1 MASLRYNHNLTLLYN
16 DTKRKAAINVD
27 KQEPSPA
34 SARLHRKLHAQTD
47 RLVTWGLEWAEETND
62 SIDESIERAGLTENV
77 TNILG
82 NIKDILEQAD
92 RLSSYN
98 PASDKIVFNQDKY
111 EDLLRDLTSS
121 VDVLYDLSASRR
133 AIARGTYPNLS
144 DHPHDIAKHGL
155 HMSKTPFDA
164 ASFASSEKTLV
175 NTQFTRPTLSPY
187 AGLPASINPQALMLP
202 AEGPPPYEYLG
213 VPSTARMMGRLSK
226 SLAPESV
233 RNVFRDV
240 TDEYVWVMVE
250 FENYDP
256 LYRDTGV
263 SPPLTRVEKLASSLN
278 MLSNRGNLR
287 LLGYV
292 EDPQQPR
299 IGLVYDYRTIQP
311 QQSGEIRPVT
321 LMGLI
326 LTATQAKRPVDVSN
340 ATPFLEDRFRIALRL
355 VEKLRDLHAENYFHG
370 NIHSESV
377 VFLQQGHSPQPRQSE
392 LHRPILSAF
401 DMFSRNRIEYGD
413 SSPISNITKHPE
425 DKGGEID
432 DVTAIRYD
440 LYQIGLVLL
449 EIGLWNPVNDYF
461 KEKYTLKDF
470 KLRLEKLYI
479 PKLASKCGS
488 LYMRAVQTCLRWAD
502 NDDVGHVGVEAVYD
516 SILVKLQRCV
526 LLDETEPLEITQ
538 IPAGFLQA
546 PSSLEGLQAAKKK
559 RGNISPGR
567 HVTDPSELKAAEKA
581 SVASYPS
588 AISSSVGP
596 RSPILSMLSAK
607 SNRSNSTSADS
618 IKHISQPATH
628 ISTPTPAPDLDRS
641 PPAPDAQPKSGS
653 DPFPFSF
660 RDYRRKVVLIQSR
673 WRARKAGLCRGAHE
687 EAQPTQSQS
696 DHRSVAPASKC
707 RLFPISLPQTI
718 VDEWHSDIGFRL
730 SCIIERALKGS
741 TESSSIDLVS
751 VGHDA
756 FTAKPTIVVT
766 CTNTARV
773 KAALK
778 RKFHYDRT
786 MFDLKVRQ
794 GCVSLS
800 RGKSRGCGK
809 GDIVKRSH
817 ARGDGS
823 ESNITPMNPFWQ
835 ERPLCGASIGAYL
848 PDHGHLEPVSF
859 GGVVMVDDR
868 EYGMSV
874 HHMLEP
880 PTDEEDSNDSESDI
894 DDQANQGAHRS
905 SARASGPIPPRLATK
920 KNYDHGYMSDLS
932 SVSSADSDDDGYE
945 SSDFESDVSE
955 DEDAGDR
962 PGVAVSSFYNVQ
974 VTQPAFGD
982 AVAEDLHADD
992 ATTEELDE
1000 DHLSSYKLGK
1010 VYASSGLRRL
1020 NDGGKR
1026 YEIDWALLE
1035 LDPPRLQ
1042 PYNLVQGGRRHCK
1055 SPVSFI
1061 PELKPP
1067 VCRRDS
1073 LYTAEEDWYPTE
1085 IMPASDFANLEVHC
1099 LGRTSGLKTGII
1111 SAAQSFVKIKG
1122 RRNFSLSWTV
1132 VGDFGVG
1139 GDSGAW
1145 IVSNTSGQVAGHV
1158 LAERTGL
1165 TYMCAMHLLFDDIRQ
1180 TLKACSIGLPGAA
1193 TAKITTLDEL
1203 DASARQGAVQMT
1215 LPTREQISFA
1225 RDISFPREDDDERRR
1240 FYESSASRARK
1251 SKVADTTTIPLRSQQ
1266 RVVGGRKFFRIE
1278 EKTHPSQKET
1288 QV

>member
-1 MASLRYNHNLTLLYN
+1 MASLRYNHNLTSLYN

-34 SARLHRKLHAQTD
+34 PARLNRKLHAQTD

-62 SIDESIERAGLTENV
+62 SIDESVERAGLTENV

-92 RLSSYN
+92 RLSSHN
-98 PASDKIVFNQDKY
+98 PASDKAVFNQDKY

-133 AIARGTYPNLS
+133 AIARGTYPKLS
-144 DHPHDIAKHGL
+144 DHSHDISKRGL
-155 HMSKTPFDA
+155 YSLKTPFDA

-175 NTQFTRPTLSPY
+175 NTQFTRPALSPY
-187 AGLPASINPQALMLP
+187 AGLPASISPQALTLP

-213 VPSTARMMGRLSK
+213 VPSPARVMGRLSK

-233 RNVFRDV
+233 RNVFSDV

-278 MLSNRGNLR
+278 VMSSRGNLR
-287 LLGYV
+287 LLGYL
-292 EDPQQPR
+292 EDPHQPR
-299 IGLVYDYRTIQP
+299 IGLVYDYRSVQP
-311 QQSGEIRPVT
+311 HQSEDIRPVT
-321 LMGLI
+321 LMGLM
-326 LTATQAKRPVDVSN
+326 LTATQAKRPVDISN
-340 ATPFLEDRFRIALRL
+340 ATPFLEDRFRIALRV
-355 VEKLRDLHAENYFHG
+355 VEKLRDLHTENYFHG
-370 NIHSESV
+370 NIHSESI
-377 VFLQQGHSPQPRQSE
+377 VFLQQGHSSQPRKSE
-392 LHRPILSAF
+392 LHRPVISSF

-425 DKGGEID
+425 DTGGEID

-461 KEKYTLKDF
+461 KEKYTLRDF

-516 SILVKLQRCV
+516 SIIVKLQRCV

-538 IPAGFLQA
+538 IPIGFLQA
-546 PSSLEGLQAAKKK
+546 QGSSDGMQAAKKQ
-559 RGNISPGR
+559 RRSISPGR
-567 HVTDPSELKAAEKA
+567 LDSLELRAAERA

-596 RSPILSMLSAK
+596 RSPILSMLGAK
-607 SNRSNSTSADS
+607 SIRSNSTSADS
-618 IKHISQPATH
+618 VKHIYQPTTQA
-628 ISTPTPAPDLDRS
+628 STPGLMSDLGRS
-641 PPAPDAQPKSGS
+641 PPLASTELKSGS

-673 WRARKAGLCRGAHE
+673 WRARKAETRRSVQE
-687 EAQPTQSQS
+687 EAQPLQSPTEQ
-696 DHRSVAPASKC
+696 RTVAPTSKC

-756 FTAKPTIVVT
+756 FTARPTIVVT

-800 RGKSRGCGK
+800 RGKSRGGK
-809 GDIVKRSH
+809 GDTAKRSH

-823 ESNITPMNPFWQ
+823 E
-835 ERPLCGASIGAYL
+835 
-848 PDHGHLEPVSF
+848 
-859 GGVVMVDDR
+859 
-868 EYGMSV
+868 
-874 HHMLEP
+874 
-880 PTDEEDSNDSESDI
+880 
-894 DDQANQGAHRS
+894 
-905 SARASGPIPPRLATK
+905 
-920 KNYDHGYMSDLS
+920 
-932 SVSSADSDDDGYE
+932 
-945 SSDFESDVSE
+945 
-955 DEDAGDR
+955 
-962 PGVAVSSFYNVQ
+962 
-974 VTQPAFGD
+974 
-982 AVAEDLHADD
+982 
-992 ATTEELDE
+992 
-1000 DHLSSYKLGK
+1000 
-1010 VYASSGLRRL
+1010 
-1020 NDGGKR
+1020 R
-1026 YEIDWALLE
+1026 Y
-1035 LDPPRLQ
+1035 
-1042 PYNLVQGGRRHCK
+1042 
-1055 SPVSFI
+1055 
-1061 PELKPP
+1061 
-1067 VCRRDS
+1067 
-1073 LYTAEEDWYPTE
+1073 
-1085 IMPASDFANLEVHC
+1085 
-1099 LGRTSGLKTGII
+1099 TS
-1111 SAAQSFVKIKG
+1111 
-1122 RRNFSLSWTV
+1122 
-1132 VGDFGVG
+1132 
-1139 GDSGAW
+1139 
-1145 IVSNTSGQVAGHV
+1145 
-1158 LAERTGL
+1158 
-1165 TYMCAMHLLFDDIRQ
+1165 
-1180 TLKACSIGLPGAA
+1180 
-1193 TAKITTLDEL
+1193 
-1203 DASARQGAVQMT
+1203 
-1215 LPTREQISFA
+1215 
-1225 RDISFPREDDDERRR
+1225 
-1240 FYESSASRARK
+1240 
-1251 SKVADTTTIPLRSQQ
+1251 
-1266 RVVGGRKFFRIE
+1266 
-1278 EKTHPSQKET
+1278 
-1288 QV
+1288 

>member
-1 MASLRYNHNLTLLYN
+1 MASLRYNHNLTSLYN
-16 DTKRKAAINVD
+16 DTKRKATNNVD

-34 SARLHRKLHAQTD
+34 SARLQRKLHAQTD

-92 RLSSYN
+92 RLSSRN
-98 PASDKIVFNQDKY
+98 PASDKVVFNQDKY

-133 AIARGTYPNLS
+133 AIARGTYPKLS
-144 DHPHDIAKHGL
+144 NHPHDIAKHGL
-155 HMSKTPFDA
+155 YSLKTPFDA

-175 NTQFTRPTLSPY
+175 NTQFARPSLSPY
-187 AGLPASINPQALMLP
+187 AGLPANISPQALTLP

-213 VPSTARMMGRLSK
+213 VPSPARMMGRLSK

-278 MLSNRGNLR
+278 VLSSGGNLR

-299 IGLVYDYRTIQP
+299 IGLVYDYRNVQP
-311 QQSGEIRPVT
+311 HQSEEIRPVT
-321 LMGLI
+321 LMGLM

-355 VEKLRDLHAENYFHG
+355 VEKLRDLHVENYFHG
-370 NIHSESV
+370 NIHSESI
-377 VFLQQGHSPQPRQSE
+377 VFLQQGQSPQPRKSE
-392 LHRPILSAF
+392 LHRPVISSF

-425 DKGGEID
+425 DTGGEID

-502 NDDVGHVGVEAVYD
+502 NDFVGHVGVEAVYD

-526 LLDETEPLEITQ
+526 LLDETEPVEVTQ
-538 IPAGFLQA
+538 IPVGLLQA
-546 PSSLEGLQAAKKK
+546 QSSLEGLPAVKKQ
-559 RGNISPGR
+559 RRNISPGR
-567 HVTDPSELKAAEKA
+567 LVTDSLELKAAEKA

-596 RSPILSMLSAK
+596 RSPILSMLGAK
-607 SNRSNSTSADS
+607 SHRSNSTSADS
-618 IKHISQPATH
+618 IKHISQPATQV
-628 ISTPTPAPDLDRS
+628 STPGLTSDLDRS
-641 PPAPDAQPKSGS
+641 PLKVNTQSKSGPA
-653 DPFPFSF
+653 PFPFSF

-673 WRARKAGLCRGAHE
+673 WRARKAEAHRNIQE
-687 EAQPTQSQS
+687 EAQPLQSQT
-696 DHRSVAPASKC
+696 DQRSVAPTSKC

-756 FTAKPTIVVT
+756 FTARPTIVVT

-778 RKFHYDRT
+778 RKFQYDRT

-800 RGKSRGCGK
+800 RGKSRINGK
-809 GDIVKRSH
+809 GDTAKRSL

-823 ESNITPMNPFWQ
+823 E
-835 ERPLCGASIGAYL
+835 
-848 PDHGHLEPVSF
+848 
-859 GGVVMVDDR
+859 
-868 EYGMSV
+868 
-874 HHMLEP
+874 
-880 PTDEEDSNDSESDI
+880 
-894 DDQANQGAHRS
+894 
-905 SARASGPIPPRLATK
+905 
-920 KNYDHGYMSDLS
+920 
-932 SVSSADSDDDGYE
+932 
-945 SSDFESDVSE
+945 
-955 DEDAGDR
+955 
-962 PGVAVSSFYNVQ
+962 
-974 VTQPAFGD
+974 
-982 AVAEDLHADD
+982 
-992 ATTEELDE
+992 
-1000 DHLSSYKLGK
+1000 
-1010 VYASSGLRRL
+1010 
-1020 NDGGKR
+1020 R
-1026 YEIDWALLE
+1026 Y
-1035 LDPPRLQ
+1035 
-1042 PYNLVQGGRRHCK
+1042 
-1055 SPVSFI
+1055 
-1061 PELKPP
+1061 
-1067 VCRRDS
+1067 
-1073 LYTAEEDWYPTE
+1073 
-1085 IMPASDFANLEVHC
+1085 
-1099 LGRTSGLKTGII
+1099 TS
-1111 SAAQSFVKIKG
+1111 
-1122 RRNFSLSWTV
+1122 
-1132 VGDFGVG
+1132 
-1139 GDSGAW
+1139 
-1145 IVSNTSGQVAGHV
+1145 
-1158 LAERTGL
+1158 
-1165 TYMCAMHLLFDDIRQ
+1165 
-1180 TLKACSIGLPGAA
+1180 
-1193 TAKITTLDEL
+1193 
-1203 DASARQGAVQMT
+1203 
-1215 LPTREQISFA
+1215 
-1225 RDISFPREDDDERRR
+1225 
-1240 FYESSASRARK
+1240 
-1251 SKVADTTTIPLRSQQ
+1251 
-1266 RVVGGRKFFRIE
+1266 
-1278 EKTHPSQKET
+1278 
-1288 QV
+1288 

>member
-16 DTKRKAAINVD
+16 DTKRKATNNVD

-92 RLSSYN
+92 RLSSHTS
-98 PASDKIVFNQDKY
+98 ASDKIVFNQDKY

-133 AIARGTYPNLS
+133 AIARGTYPKLN
-144 DHPHDIAKHGL
+144 DHPPDFAKHGFYNL
-155 HMSKTPFDA
+155 KTPFDA

-175 NTQFTRPTLSPY
+175 NTQFARPTLSPY
-187 AGLPASINPQALMLP
+187 AGLPASISPQALMLP

-213 VPSTARMMGRLSK
+213 VPSPARMMGRLSK

-292 EDPQQPR
+292 EDPHQPR
-299 IGLVYDYRTIQP
+299 IGLVYDYRNVQP
-311 QQSGEIRPVT
+311 HQSGEIRPVT
-321 LMGLI
+321 LMGLM

-370 NIHSESV
+370 NIHSESI
-377 VFLQQGHSPQPRQSE
+377 VFLQQGQSPQPRKSE
-392 LHRPILSAF
+392 LHRPVISSF

-425 DKGGEID
+425 DTGGEID

-502 NDDVGHVGVEAVYD
+502 NDDVGHVGVEAVYE

-538 IPAGFLQA
+538 IPAEFLQA
-546 PSSLEGLQAAKKK
+546 QGSSEDLQPAKKQ
-559 RGNISPGR
+559 RLIISPGR
-567 HVTDPSELKAAEKA
+567 LLAEPLDLKAAEKA

-596 RSPILSMLSAK
+596 RSPILSMLGAK

-618 IKHISQPATH
+618 FKHISQPP
-628 ISTPTPAPDLDRS
+628 IQVSTPVPTPDLGAI
-641 PPAPDAQPKSGS
+641 PAASTQPRSGS

-673 WRARKAGLCRGAHE
+673 WRARKAEMRRSVHE
-687 EAQPTQSQS
+687 EAQPLQSPTDQ
-696 DHRSVAPASKC
+696 RAVASTNKC
-707 RLFPISLPQTI
+707 RLFPCSLPQTI

-751 VGHDA
+751 VGHDS
-756 FTAKPTIVVT
+756 FTARPTIVVT

-794 GCVSLS
+794 GCVNLS
-800 RGKSRGCGK
+800 RGKSRICGK
-809 GDIVKRSH
+809 GDTAKRSH

-823 ESNITPMNPFWQ
+823 E
-835 ERPLCGASIGAYL
+835 
-848 PDHGHLEPVSF
+848 
-859 GGVVMVDDR
+859 
-868 EYGMSV
+868 
-874 HHMLEP
+874 
-880 PTDEEDSNDSESDI
+880 
-894 DDQANQGAHRS
+894 
-905 SARASGPIPPRLATK
+905 
-920 KNYDHGYMSDLS
+920 
-932 SVSSADSDDDGYE
+932 
-945 SSDFESDVSE
+945 
-955 DEDAGDR
+955 
-962 PGVAVSSFYNVQ
+962 
-974 VTQPAFGD
+974 
-982 AVAEDLHADD
+982 
-992 ATTEELDE
+992 
-1000 DHLSSYKLGK
+1000 
-1010 VYASSGLRRL
+1010 
-1020 NDGGKR
+1020 R
-1026 YEIDWALLE
+1026 Y
-1035 LDPPRLQ
+1035 
-1042 PYNLVQGGRRHCK
+1042 
-1055 SPVSFI
+1055 
-1061 PELKPP
+1061 
-1067 VCRRDS
+1067 
-1073 LYTAEEDWYPTE
+1073 
-1085 IMPASDFANLEVHC
+1085 
-1099 LGRTSGLKTGII
+1099 TS
-1111 SAAQSFVKIKG
+1111 
-1122 RRNFSLSWTV
+1122 
-1132 VGDFGVG
+1132 
-1139 GDSGAW
+1139 
-1145 IVSNTSGQVAGHV
+1145 
-1158 LAERTGL
+1158 
-1165 TYMCAMHLLFDDIRQ
+1165 
-1180 TLKACSIGLPGAA
+1180 
-1193 TAKITTLDEL
+1193 
-1203 DASARQGAVQMT
+1203 
-1215 LPTREQISFA
+1215 
-1225 RDISFPREDDDERRR
+1225 
-1240 FYESSASRARK
+1240 
-1251 SKVADTTTIPLRSQQ
+1251 
-1266 RVVGGRKFFRIE
+1266 
-1278 EKTHPSQKET
+1278 
-1288 QV
+1288 

>member
-16 DTKRKAAINVD
+16 DTKKKATNNVD

-92 RLSSYN
+92 RLSSHT
-98 PASDKIVFNQDKY
+98 PASDKVVFNQDKY

-133 AIARGTYPNLS
+133 AIARGTYPKLS
-144 DHPHDIAKHGL
+144 DNPPDFAKHGFYNL
-155 HMSKTPFDA
+155 KTPFDA

-175 NTQFTRPTLSPY
+175 NTQFARPALSPY
-187 AGLPASINPQALMLP
+187 AGLPASISPQALMLP

-213 VPSTARMMGRLSK
+213 VPSPARMMGRLSK

-292 EDPQQPR
+292 EDPHQPR
-299 IGLVYDYRTIQP
+299 IGLVYDYRNVQP
-311 QQSGEIRPVT
+311 HQSGEIRPVT
-321 LMGLI
+321 LMGLM

-370 NIHSESV
+370 NIHSESI
-377 VFLQQGHSPQPRQSE
+377 VFLQQGHSPQPRKSE
-392 LHRPILSAF
+392 LHRPVISSF

-425 DKGGEID
+425 DTGGEID

-538 IPAGFLQA
+538 IPAEFLQA
-546 PSSLEGLQAAKKK
+546 QGSTGDLQPAKKQ
-559 RGNISPGR
+559 RLIISPAR
-567 HVTDPSELKAAEKA
+567 LVTESLDLKASEKV

-596 RSPILSMLSAK
+596 HSPILSMLGAK

-618 IKHISQPATH
+618 LKHSGP
-628 ISTPTPAPDLDRS
+628 
-641 PPAPDAQPKSGS
+641 GS
-653 DPFPFSF
+653 DPFSFSF

-673 WRARKAGLCRGAHE
+673 WRARKAEMRGNVHE
-687 EAQPTQSQS
+687 EAQPLQSRIDQ
-696 DHRSVAPASKC
+696 RAAAPTSKC
-707 RLFPISLPQTI
+707 RLFPCSLPQTI

-756 FTAKPTIVVT
+756 FTARPTIVVT

-794 GCVSLS
+794 GCVNLS
-800 RGKSRGCGK
+800 RGKSRLCGK
-809 GDIVKRSH
+809 GDTAKRSH
-817 ARGDGS
+817 ARGDES
-823 ESNITPMNPFWQ
+823 ESNVTPMNPFWQ

-859 GGVVMVDDR
+859 GGVIKVDDR

-880 PTDEEDSNDSESDI
+880 PTDEEDSGDS
-894 DDQANQGAHRS
+894 DQYH
-905 SARASGPIPPRLATK
+905 
-920 KNYDHGYMSDLS
+920 DYMSDLS
-932 SVSSADSDDDGYE
+932 SVSSTDSDNDGYE

-962 PGVAVSSFYNVQ
+962 PGITALSSRTVQ

-1010 VYASSGLRRL
+1010 VYASSGLRRW
-1020 NDGGKR
+1020 NEGGKR

-1042 PYNLVQGGRRHCK
+1042 PYNLIQGGRRHCK

-1061 PELKPP
+1061 PDLKPP
-1067 VCRRDS
+1067 VSRRNN
-1073 LYTAEEDWYPTE
+1073 LYSADEDWYPTS
-1085 IMPASDFANLEVHC
+1085 IIPCSQLANLSVHC

-1132 VGDFGVG
+1132 VGDFGIG

-1145 IVSNTSGQVAGHV
+1145 IVSNVTGQVAGHV

-1165 TYMCAMHLLFDDIRQ
+1165 TYICAMHLLFEDIQQ
-1180 TLKACSIGLPGAA
+1180 TLSACRISLPGADA
-1193 TAKITTLDEL
+1193 AIAGVDPM
-1203 DASARQGAVQMT
+1203 DASGNKAAVMLT
-1215 LPTREQISFA
+1215 TMPTRKEVGSGGD
-1225 RDISFPREDDDERRR
+1225 DIVDGRKR
-1240 FYESSASRARK
+1240 FYQSSASRAREK
-1251 SKVADTTTIPLRSQQ
+1251 SKVSDAAEVAASKVRTLGWWSQT
-1266 RVVGGRKFFRIE
+1266 V
-1278 EKTHPSQKET
+1278 SN
-1288 QV
+1288 

>member
-16 DTKRKAAINVD
+16 DTKRRAAINVD

-62 SIDESIERAGLTENV
+62 SIDESVERAGFTENV
-77 TNILG
+77 TNVLG

-92 RLSSYN
+92 RLSSCS
-98 PASDKIVFNQDKY
+98 PGSDKVVFNQDRY
-111 EDLLRDLTSS
+111 QDLLRDLTSS

-144 DHPHDIAKHGL
+144 DHPHDVAKRGL
-155 HMSKTPFDA
+155 HMTKIPFDA

-175 NTQFTRPTLSPY
+175 NTHFTRPALSPY
-187 AGLPASINPQALMLP
+187 AGLPASISPQALMLP
-202 AEGPPPYEYLG
+202 ADGPPPYEYLG
-213 VPSTARMMGRLSK
+213 IPSTARMMGRLSK

-250 FENYDP
+250 FENYDS

-311 QQSGEIRPVT
+311 LQSEAIRPVT
-321 LMGLI
+321 LMSLI

-370 NIHSESV
+370 NIHSESI
-377 VFLQQGHSPQPRQSE
+377 VFLQQGQSPQPRQSE
-392 LHRPILSAF
+392 LHRPVISAF

-413 SSPISNITKHPE
+413 SPAISNITKHPE
-425 DKGGEID
+425 DTGGEID
-432 DVTAIRYD
+432 DVTAVRYD

-461 KEKYTLKDF
+461 KEKYSLKDF

-502 NDDVGHVGVEAVYD
+502 NDDVGRVGIEAVYD
-516 SILVKLQRCV
+516 SILVKLQRCC
-526 LLDETEPLEITQ
+526 LLDETEPLEISQ
-538 IPAGFLQA
+538 IPAGFLQ
-546 PSSLEGLQAAKKK
+546 PQGSSEEFNTVTK
-559 RGNISPGR
+559 RRRNISPGR
-567 HVTDPSELKAAEKA
+567 LTTESLELKAAERA

-618 IKHISQPATH
+618 MKHVSHHTTQT
-628 ISTPTPAPDLDRS
+628 STPNPASDLDRS
-641 PPAPDAQPKSGS
+641 APTTNALSTSGPES
-653 DPFPFSF
+653 FPFSF

-673 WRARKAGLCRGAHE
+673 WRARKA
-687 EAQPTQSQS
+687 EARRRVYEDAPQYQS
-696 DHRSVAPASKC
+696 DRRPVAPTSRC
-707 RLFPISLPQTI
+707 RLFPISLPQSI
-718 VDEWHSDIGFRL
+718 VEEWHSDIGLRL

-741 TESSSIDLVS
+741 PESSSIDLVS

-756 FTAKPTIVVT
+756 LTAKPTIIVT
-766 CTNTARV
+766 CANTARV

-794 GCVSLS
+794 GCVNLS
-800 RGKSRGCGK
+800 RGKSRICGR
-809 GDIVKRSH
+809 GDGVKRSH

-823 ESNITPMNPFWQ
+823 ESNIAPLNPFWQ

-848 PDHGHLEPVSF
+848 PDYGHLEPVSL
-859 GGVVMVDDR
+859 GGIVKVDDK

-880 PTDEEDSNDSESDI
+880 PTDEEDSTDSDSELDE
-894 DDQANQGAHRS
+894 QANQGAHRS
-905 SARASGPIPPRLATK
+905 SARTSGPVQPRLVPEASD
-920 KNYDHGYMSDLS
+920 DHGYLSDLS
-932 SVSSADSDDDGYE
+932 SVSSGGSNEDGYV
-945 SSDFESDVSE
+945 SSDFESDVS
-955 DEDAGDR
+955 DNEDAGNK
-962 PGVAVSSFYNVQ
+962 PGISTSSSKTVQ

-1020 NDGGKR
+1020 NQDGR
-1026 YEIDWALLE
+1026 RFEIDWALLE

-1042 PYNLVQGGRRHCK
+1042 PYNLIQGGRRHCK
-1055 SPVSFI
+1055 SPVSFK
-1061 PELKPP
+1061 PDLKPP
-1067 VCRRDS
+1067 VCRRS
-1073 LYTAEEDWYPTE
+1073 NLYTADEDWYPTE
-1085 IMPASDFANLEVHC
+1085 IVPATNLANLEVHC
-1099 LGRTSGLKTGII
+1099 LGRTSGLKTGVIG
-1111 SAAQSFVKIKG
+1111 AAMSFVKIKG

-1145 IVSNTSGQVAGHV
+1145 IVSNNTGQVAGHV

-1165 TYMCAMHLLFDDIRQ
+1165 TYICAMSLLFQDIQQ
-1180 TLKACSIGLPGAA
+1180 TLRACRISLPGARKA
-1193 TAKITTLDEL
+1193 AAAAELEDVDVGQGTVYTAML
-1203 DASARQGAVQMT
+1203 S
-1215 LPTREQISFA
+1215 TREKTSFGDG
-1225 RDISFPREDDDERRR
+1225 RKRYYVE
-1240 FYESSASRARK
+1240 SASRAK
-1251 SKVADTTTIPLRSQQ
+1251 SKAAEAAIAKPRTGWWQSVRD
-1266 RVVGGRKFFRIE
+1266 
-1278 EKTHPSQKET
+1278 
-1288 QV
+1288 

>member
-98 PASDKIVFNQDKY
+98 PASDKVVFNQDKY

-377 VFLQQGHSPQPRQSE
+377 VFLQQDHSLQPRQSE

-559 RGNISPGR
+559 RRNISPGR

-618 IKHISQPATH
+618 IKHSPQPLAHAST
-628 ISTPTPAPDLDRS
+628 STPDPDLDRS

-673 WRARKAGLCRGAHE
+673 WRARKAGLRRGAHE
-687 EAQPTQSQS
+687 EAQPTQSQT
-696 DHRSVAPASKC
+696 DHRPVAPASKC
-707 RLFPISLPQTI
+707 RLFPISLPQTV

-800 RGKSRGCGK
+800 RGKSRSCGK
-809 GDIVKRSH
+809 GDIVKRSL

-823 ESNITPMNPFWQ
+823 E
-835 ERPLCGASIGAYL
+835 
-848 PDHGHLEPVSF
+848 
-859 GGVVMVDDR
+859 
-868 EYGMSV
+868 
-874 HHMLEP
+874 
-880 PTDEEDSNDSESDI
+880 
-894 DDQANQGAHRS
+894 
-905 SARASGPIPPRLATK
+905 
-920 KNYDHGYMSDLS
+920 
-932 SVSSADSDDDGYE
+932 
-945 SSDFESDVSE
+945 
-955 DEDAGDR
+955 
-962 PGVAVSSFYNVQ
+962 
-974 VTQPAFGD
+974 
-982 AVAEDLHADD
+982 
-992 ATTEELDE
+992 
-1000 DHLSSYKLGK
+1000 
-1010 VYASSGLRRL
+1010 
-1020 NDGGKR
+1020 R
-1026 YEIDWALLE
+1026 Y
-1035 LDPPRLQ
+1035 
-1042 PYNLVQGGRRHCK
+1042 
-1055 SPVSFI
+1055 
-1061 PELKPP
+1061 
-1067 VCRRDS
+1067 
-1073 LYTAEEDWYPTE
+1073 
-1085 IMPASDFANLEVHC
+1085 
-1099 LGRTSGLKTGII
+1099 TS
-1111 SAAQSFVKIKG
+1111 
-1122 RRNFSLSWTV
+1122 
-1132 VGDFGVG
+1132 
-1139 GDSGAW
+1139 
-1145 IVSNTSGQVAGHV
+1145 
-1158 LAERTGL
+1158 
-1165 TYMCAMHLLFDDIRQ
+1165 
-1180 TLKACSIGLPGAA
+1180 
-1193 TAKITTLDEL
+1193 
-1203 DASARQGAVQMT
+1203 
-1215 LPTREQISFA
+1215 
-1225 RDISFPREDDDERRR
+1225 
-1240 FYESSASRARK
+1240 
-1251 SKVADTTTIPLRSQQ
+1251 
-1266 RVVGGRKFFRIE
+1266 
-1278 EKTHPSQKET
+1278 
-1288 QV
+1288 

>member
-1 MASLRYNHNLTLLYN
+1 MATLGYNHNLTLLYN

-62 SIDESIERAGLTENV
+62 SIDESIERAGFTENV
-77 TNILG
+77 TNVLG
-82 NIKDILEQAD
+82 NIKEILEQAD
-92 RLSSYN
+92 RLSSCN
-98 PASDKIVFNQDKY
+98 SGSDKVVFNQDRY
-111 EDLLRDLTSS
+111 QDLLRDLTSS
-121 VDVLYDLSASRR
+121 VDILYDLSASRR

-155 HMSKTPFDA
+155 HMPKIPFDA

-202 AEGPPPYEYLG
+202 VEGPPPYEYLG
-213 VPSTARMMGRLSK
+213 IPSTARMMGRLSK

-233 RNVFRDV
+233 RNVFRDI

-299 IGLVYDYRTIQP
+299 IGLVYDYRTVQP
-311 QQSGEIRPVT
+311 LQSEDIRPVT
-321 LMGLI
+321 LMNLI
-326 LTATQAKRPVDVSN
+326 LSATQATRPVDMSN

-355 VEKLRDLHAENYFHG
+355 VEKLRDLHAENYVHG
-370 NIHSESV
+370 NIHSESI
-377 VFLQQGHSPQPRQSE
+377 VFLQQGQSSQPRQSE
-392 LHRPILSAF
+392 LHRPVISAF

-413 SSPISNITKHPE
+413 SSPRSNITKHPE
-425 DKGGEID
+425 DTGGEID

-449 EIGLWNPVNDYF
+449 EIGLWNPINDYF

-502 NDDVGHVGVEAVYD
+502 NDDVGSIGIEAVYD
-516 SILVKLQRCV
+516 SILVKLQRCC
-526 LLDETEPLEITQ
+526 LLDETEPLEVTQ
-538 IPAGFLQA
+538 IPTGFLQ
-546 PSSLEGLQAAKKK
+546 PQSSSDGFQATKKK
-559 RGNISPGR
+559 RRNASPTR
-567 HVTDPSELKAAEKA
+567 HALAESLDLKAAEKA

-607 SNRSNSTSADS
+607 SIRSNSTSAES
-618 IKHISQPATH
+618 VRHISQPTTQS
-628 ISTPTPAPDLDRS
+628 STPIPQSDRS
-641 PPAPDAQPKSGS
+641 SAVPGTQTMPAA

-673 WRARKAGLCRGAHE
+673 WRERKAEACRKVQEGG
-687 EAQPTQSQS
+687 QPPQHQTDQ
-696 DHRSVAPASKC
+696 RLVAPTSRC
-707 RLFPISLPQTI
+707 RFFPVSLPQSI
-718 VDEWHSDIGFRL
+718 VEEWHSDIGLRL

-741 TESSSIDLVS
+741 PESSSIDLVS

-756 FTAKPTIVVT
+756 FSAKPTIIVT

-800 RGKSRGCGK
+800 RAKSRTCGK
-809 GDIVKRSH
+809 GDTAKRSL

-823 ESNITPMNPFWQ
+823 ESNITRPMNPFWQ

-859 GGVVMVDDR
+859 GGIVKVDDK

-880 PTDEEDSNDSESDI
+880 PTDEEESTDSESDSDI
-894 DDQANQGAHRS
+894 DEQADQGATRS
-905 SARASGPIPPRLATK
+905 SARTSGQTLPRLATES
-920 KNYDHGYMSDLS
+920 NHDHGYMSDLS
-932 SVSSADSDDDGYE
+932 SVSGADSDDDGYI

-955 DEDAGDR
+955 DEGAGDR
-962 PGVAVSSFYNVQ
+962 PGVTMSSSTTIQ

-1000 DHLSSYKLGK
+1000 DHLASYKLGK
-1010 VYASSGLRRL
+1010 VYASSGLRRW
-1020 NDGGKR
+1020 NQDGR
-1026 YEIDWALLE
+1026 RFEIDWALLE
-1035 LDPPRLQ
+1035 LEPPRLQ
-1042 PYNLVQGGRRHCK
+1042 PYNLIQGGRRHCK
-1055 SPVSFI
+1055 SPVSFK
-1061 PELKPP
+1061 PDLKFPI
-1067 VCRRDS
+1067 CRRNN
-1073 LYTAEEDWYPTE
+1073 LYAAEEDWYPTS
-1085 IMPASDFANLEVHC
+1085 IIPSSQLANLAVHC
-1099 LGRTSGLKTGII
+1099 LGRTSGLACGTI
-1111 SAAQSFVKIKG
+1111 SAAMSFVKIKG
-1122 RRNFSLSWTV
+1122 RKSFSLSWTV

-1145 IVSNTSGQVAGHV
+1145 IVSNTTGQVAGHV
-1158 LAERTGL
+1158 LAERQGL
-1165 TYMCAMHLLFDDIRQ
+1165 TYICAMSLLFEDIRD
-1180 TLKACSIGLPGAA
+1180 TLRVGRISLPGAE
-1193 TAKITTLDEL
+1193 KVV
-1203 DASARQGAVQMT
+1203 ASASQVDKVDRAEGVMYTTA
-1215 LPTREQISFA
+1215 LPARERMGFSTAQKG
-1225 RDISFPREDDDERRR
+1225 DGKR
-1240 FYESSASRARK
+1240 FFDPGPASRTK
-1251 SKVADTTTIPLRSQQ
+1251 SKAAEAAISKPRTSWW
-1266 RVVGGRKFFRIE
+1266 
-1278 EKTHPSQKET
+1278 T
-1288 QV
+1288 QSVRN

>member
-98 PASDKIVFNQDKY
+98 PTSDKVVFNQDKY

-502 NDDVGHVGVEAVYD
+502 NDDV
-516 SILVKLQRCV
+516 
-526 LLDETEPLEITQ
+526 
-538 IPAGFLQA
+538 
-546 PSSLEGLQAAKKK
+546 
-559 RGNISPGR
+559 
-567 HVTDPSELKAAEKA
+567 
-581 SVASYPS
+581 
-588 AISSSVGP
+588 
-596 RSPILSMLSAK
+596 
-607 SNRSNSTSADS
+607 
-618 IKHISQPATH
+618 
-628 ISTPTPAPDLDRS
+628 
-641 PPAPDAQPKSGS
+641 
-653 DPFPFSF
+653 
-660 RDYRRKVVLIQSR
+660 
-673 WRARKAGLCRGAHE
+673 
-687 EAQPTQSQS
+687 
-696 DHRSVAPASKC
+696 
-707 RLFPISLPQTI
+707 
-718 VDEWHSDIGFRL
+718 
-730 SCIIERALKGS
+730 
-741 TESSSIDLVS
+741 
-751 VGHDA
+751 
-756 FTAKPTIVVT
+756 
-766 CTNTARV
+766 
-773 KAALK
+773 
-778 RKFHYDRT
+778 
-786 MFDLKVRQ
+786 
-794 GCVSLS
+794 
-800 RGKSRGCGK
+800 
-809 GDIVKRSH
+809 
-817 ARGDGS
+817 
-823 ESNITPMNPFWQ
+823 
-835 ERPLCGASIGAYL
+835 
-848 PDHGHLEPVSF
+848 
-859 GGVVMVDDR
+859 
-868 EYGMSV
+868 
-874 HHMLEP
+874 
-880 PTDEEDSNDSESDI
+880 
-894 DDQANQGAHRS
+894 
-905 SARASGPIPPRLATK
+905 
-920 KNYDHGYMSDLS
+920 
-932 SVSSADSDDDGYE
+932 
-945 SSDFESDVSE
+945 
-955 DEDAGDR
+955 
-962 PGVAVSSFYNVQ
+962 
-974 VTQPAFGD
+974 
-982 AVAEDLHADD
+982 
-992 ATTEELDE
+992 
-1000 DHLSSYKLGK
+1000 
-1010 VYASSGLRRL
+1010 
-1020 NDGGKR
+1020 
-1026 YEIDWALLE
+1026 
-1035 LDPPRLQ
+1035 
-1042 PYNLVQGGRRHCK
+1042 
-1055 SPVSFI
+1055 
-1061 PELKPP
+1061 
-1067 VCRRDS
+1067 
-1073 LYTAEEDWYPTE
+1073 
-1085 IMPASDFANLEVHC
+1085 
-1099 LGRTSGLKTGII
+1099 
-1111 SAAQSFVKIKG
+1111 
-1122 RRNFSLSWTV
+1122 
-1132 VGDFGVG
+1132 
-1139 GDSGAW
+1139 
-1145 IVSNTSGQVAGHV
+1145 
-1158 LAERTGL
+1158 
-1165 TYMCAMHLLFDDIRQ
+1165 
-1180 TLKACSIGLPGAA
+1180 
-1193 TAKITTLDEL
+1193 
-1203 DASARQGAVQMT
+1203 
-1215 LPTREQISFA
+1215 
-1225 RDISFPREDDDERRR
+1225 
-1240 FYESSASRARK
+1240 
-1251 SKVADTTTIPLRSQQ
+1251 
-1266 RVVGGRKFFRIE
+1266 
-1278 EKTHPSQKET
+1278 
-1288 QV
+1288 